1 MQPLSTSRPRCF
13 AVVNHFQV
21 TWSEVICEKWP
32 FVSVMSP
39 KSIEHEGLGES
50 HIETGQMQPQSA

>member
-1 MQPLSTSRPRCF
+1 
-13 AVVNHFQV
+13 VVNHFQV

-39 KSIEHEGLGES
+39 KSIEREGLGES
-50 HIETGQMQPQSA
+50 RIETGQMQPQSA